1 MPPSLSSS
9 IPVGALFWEP
19 GSVLTTK
26 LLLLVWTHQ
35 HSSLVKNLFISL
47 DHFSIAQF
55 VFSLTGIVYVF
66 LILILCQL
74 HDLIILSPLSL

>member
-35 HSSLVKNLFISL
+35 HSSLETDFRIYIQI
-47 DHFSIAQF
+47 HM
-55 VFSLTGIVYVF
+55 
-66 LILILCQL
+66 
-74 HDLIILSPLSL
+74 